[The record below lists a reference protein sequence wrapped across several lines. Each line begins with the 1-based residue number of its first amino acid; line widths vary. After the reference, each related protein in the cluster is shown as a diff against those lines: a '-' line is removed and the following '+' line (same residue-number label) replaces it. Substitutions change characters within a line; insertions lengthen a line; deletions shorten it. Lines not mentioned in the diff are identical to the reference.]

1 MLLLL
6 LLRLNIFL
14 LLKVCFMLV
23 ACVKRLSEKIKML
36 TLFFISKIHNTSNS
50 VF

>member
-1 MLLLL
+1 MLLL

-23 ACVKRLSEKIKML
+23 ACAERLSEKIKIL
-36 TLFFISKIHNTSNS
+36 TFCTIHNTGNS